1 MKSPPARR
9 WEIDCLRG
17 LAVLLMLISNFLF
30 DLVYFAGLAWL
41 HSPLMDLFARLVAGS
56 FILLA
61 GVSLTLSQA
70 RRRGAAAANP
80 ISAARPGDFGKV
92 LRRGLTLMGLGCV
105 VSMGTWFAAGDQLV
119 VFGVLHLIGLGLILA
134 YPLLGRPRVTLTLG
148 CLVLAASAVT
158 SGVELAT
165 PWLLWLGL
173 KPHDFS
179 SVDYAPLIP
188 WFGPMLIG
196 LFLGERFYPGGQPCR
211 PLPDLSLLGPLRAL
225 AWAGRHSLVIYFLHQ
240 PLLLAGLAL
249 TRGWW

>member
-1 MKSPPARR
+1 MNSVPTRR

-41 HSPLMDLFARLVAGS
+41 QSPALDLFARLVAGS

-70 RRRGAAAANP
+70 RRHGSAAASPLPAG
-80 ISAARPGDFGKV
+80 RQGDFAKV
-92 LRRGLTLMGLGCV
+92 LGRGLTLMGLGCLV
-105 VSMGTWFAAGDQLV
+105 TGATWLAAGEQMV
-119 VFGVLHLIGLGLILA
+119 IFGVLHLIGLGLILA
-134 YPLLGRPRVTLTLG
+134 YPFLGRPRLTLTVG
-148 CLVLAASAVT
+148 CLVLAASAFT
-158 SGVELAT
+158 SGLELDH
-165 PWLLWLGL
+165 PWFLWLGL
-173 KPHDFS
+173 KPHGYS

-188 WFGPMLIG
+188 WLGPLLVG

-211 PLPDLSLLGPLRAL
+211 PLPDLSRTWPLPLLS
-225 AWAGRHSLVIYFLHQ
+225 WSGRHSLIIYFVHQ

-249 TRGWW
+249 SRRWW